1 MEHLY
6 YLESESISIFREAFA
21 KFENLGMLWSIGK
34 DSNVMLWLARKAF
47 FGKVPFPALHVDTSY
62 KIPEMIEFRNRV
74 AKEWDLN
81 LIINQNKDALIKG
94 MNFKKGRITCCNA
107 LKTQPLKDLIEK
119 YNVDPK
125 DIDAIIVAT
134 VTPDM
139 FFPAT
144 ACLVQEK
151 LGATN
156 AWGFDLS
163 AACSGFLFA
172 LQTGSSLIESGRY
185 KKVLVIG
192 ADKMSSI
199 VDYTD
204 RNTCILFGD
213 AASAVLLEPTENK
226 NFGVIDSVLR
236 IDGSGKDA
244 LNMKAGGSLNP
255 SSHETVDNRMHY
267 IFQDGKAVFKV
278 AVKGMADISVEIMNR
293 NNLKSEDIAY
303 LVPHQAN
310 LRIIDAT
317 AQRMGITKDKVTIN
331 IDKYGNTT
339 AATIPL
345 CLTEYYRDG
354 KIKRGDK
361 LVLSA
366 FGAGYTWGA
375 IYLVWSL

>member
-1 MEHLY
+1 MNDKKYNAKITGVGMYVPDKVLDNKY
-6 YLESESISIFREAFA
+6 FESI
-21 KFENLGMLWSIGK
+21 
-34 DSNVMLWLARKAF
+34 
-47 FGKVPFPALHVDTSY
+47 VDTNDEWIRVRTGIRERRILEQGATSDLAA
-62 KIPEMIEFRNRV
+62 KAALDLFDKHNINPE
-74 AKEWDLN
+74 
-81 LIINQNKDALIKG
+81 
-94 MNFKKGRITCCNA
+94 
-107 LKTQPLKDLIEK
+107 
-119 YNVDPK
+119 

-144 ACLVQEK
+144 ACLVQDK
-151 LGATN
+151 IGAKN

-172 LQTGSSLIESGRY
+172 FQTGASLVETGRY

-204 RNTCILFGD
+204 RNICILFGD
-213 AASAVLLEPTENK
+213 AGSAVLLEPSDDK
-226 NFGVIDSVLR
+226 SIGLQKSILR
-236 IDGSGKDA
+236 VDGTGKDA
-244 LNMKAGGSLNP
+244 LNMLGGGSLNP
-255 SSHETVDNRMHY
+255 ATYETVDKKWHY
-267 IFQDGKAVFKV
+267 IYQDGKAVFKV
-278 AVKGMADISVEIMNR
+278 AVKGMADVSAELMEMSG
-293 NNLKSEDIAY
+293 LKADDIAY

-317 AQRMGITKDKVTIN
+317 AERMGLSKDKVMIN
-331 IDKYGNTT
+331 IDKFGNTT

-354 KIKRGDK
+354 KLKKGDN
-361 LVLSA
+361 LILSA

-375 IYLVWSL
+375 IHVVWSI

>member
-1 MEHLY
+1 MYEGGGTSDMAY
-6 YLESESISIFREAFA
+6 FA
-21 KFENLGMLWSIGK
+21 
-34 DSNVMLWLARKAF
+34 A
-47 FGKVPFPALHVDTSY
+47 
-62 KIPEMIEFRNRV
+62 
-74 AKEWDLN
+74 
-81 LIINQNKDALIKG
+81 
-94 MNFKKGRITCCNA
+94 
-107 LKTQPLKDLIEK
+107 KDLIEK